1 MLEEK
6 VEFEWHQISKIGKS
20 PPIRTNT
27 QCAHYKDNLWIF
39 LGAGAGVGRSSEV
52 WKFNIKLGTWNLFE
66 CKGDIPSE
74 RDGHSVT
81 YIGNGKF
88 ILFGGQGEPYENEK
102 SVKRSD
108 YIAVKT
114 VSIRE
119 LYNSMYQLDAE
130 TGIWSRF
137 EEDGAIPMGRR
148 GHSMVFI
155 QPTIKPKSKV
165 EVEPVERKR
174 GSKKVEDIGIP
185 EKSLILFGGTGIEA
199 SKYTEFL
206 FNDLWCY
213 QVDSNL
219 WNRKLTSGATPR
231 PMFDHRAEMV
241 GDQMIVITGL
251 TGSSAVSASKTIS
264 SLTVPEIL
272 ILNTKT
278 LAWTGVDLYDST
290 GRVSKLRLYGF
301 SICPDI
307 LSGTGC
313 LFIYGGREVVD
324 AKTAA
329 VEAPNKKK
337 GNKKAGFS
345 QSTNGWRVDI
355 NRCTVSPMKS
365 INDGPRG
372 RYGHVSCSTIPIEEW
387 FREVKPAAVKK
398 TKDMFENYDE
408 KLMYT
413 FGGSYSES
421 GGFCDPV
428 VYEYSRTHKFIQP
441 NGSENGDEYDDEV
454 ASRPSSAR
462 SLKSIKSVKSLNDQS
477 SYRSG
482 ENRRS
487 LIGTYNA
494 PQDDNDHQN
503 EERLTVWE
511 KNASRDPNI
520 AKGSRARNPTNWNE
534 LKLALTYPLTE
545 KQSALNQNSPSG
557 KSVKSAKSKMSSINS
572 EDFDNR
578 SLSGEKS
585 QTSNASMGSAYTPA
599 AKEALLKRN
608 QLEKIKT
615 LSVSLRPVVKGK
627 TMIKAKEEFL
637 KLFPVP
643 LLGTTSTIQS
653 YKMNHSNSQQ
663 F

>member
-1 MLEEK
+1 MLEER
-6 VEFEWHQISKIGKS
+6 VEFEWRQISKIGKS

-27 QCAHYKDNLWIF
+27 QCAHYKGHLWIF

-52 WKFNIKLGTWNLFE
+52 WKFNIKLGTWNEVE
-66 CKGDIPSE
+66 CKGDIPSA

-81 YIGNGKF
+81 YVGNGKF

-108 YIAVKT
+108 TIAVKT

-137 EEDGAIPMGRR
+137 DEDGAIPMGRR

-155 QPTIKPKSKV
+155 QPTSKPKPV
-165 EVEPVERKR
+165 EIVERKR
-174 GSKKVEDIGIP
+174 PNRKVEIDLGIP
-185 EKSLILFGGTGIEA
+185 EKTLILFGGAGIEA

-213 QVDSNL
+213 QSDSNL
-219 WNRKLTSGATPR
+219 WKRKLTSGCTPR
-231 PMFDHRAEMV
+231 PMFDHSAELF

-264 SLTVPEIL
+264 SLSVPEIL

-278 LAWTGVDLYDST
+278 LAWTGVDLYDNT

-301 SICPDI
+301 SICPDT
-307 LSGTGC
+307 LSGNGC
-313 LFIYGGREVVD
+313 LFVYGGREVVD

-329 VEAPNKKK
+329 IEAPNKKK
-337 GNKKAGFS
+337 GKKAGFA
-345 QSTNGWRVDI
+345 QSINGWRVDI

-365 INDGPRG
+365 INGGPRG
-372 RYGHVSCSTIPIEEW
+372 RYGHVSTSTTPIEEW
-387 FREVKPAAVKK
+387 FREISPEKK
-398 TKDMFENYDE
+398 KKNKDMFEDYDD
-408 KLMYT
+408 KLMFT

-428 VYEYSRTHKFIQP
+428 VYQYLRTHKFIQP
-441 NGSENGDEYDDEV
+441 NGSENGDEYDDEL

-462 SLKSIKSVKSLNDQS
+462 SLKSIKSVKSLNES
-477 SYRSG
+477 SFRSG
-482 ENRRS
+482 DNRRGS
-487 LIGTYNA
+487 IGTYNA
-494 PQDDNDHQN
+494 PQDDNDQQN

-511 KNASRDPNI
+511 KNASKNPT
-520 AKGSRARNPTNWNE
+520 SPARNPTNWNE

-545 KQSALNQNSPSG
+545 KQSSNSPSG
-557 KSVKSAKSKMSSINS
+557 KSVKKMGSIS
-572 EDFDNR
+572 GESDFENR
-578 SLSGEKS
+578 SIGGEKS
-585 QTSNASMGSAYTPA
+585 QTSTTSMGSAYTAA
-599 AKEALLKRN
+599 AKDALLKRK

-615 LSVSLRPVVKGK
+615 LSASLGPIVKGK
-627 TMIKAKEEFL
+627 TMIKAKEDFL

-643 LLGTTSTIQS
+643 DLGTQSTIQS
-653 YKMNHSNSQQ
+653 YKMNNSRSQQ